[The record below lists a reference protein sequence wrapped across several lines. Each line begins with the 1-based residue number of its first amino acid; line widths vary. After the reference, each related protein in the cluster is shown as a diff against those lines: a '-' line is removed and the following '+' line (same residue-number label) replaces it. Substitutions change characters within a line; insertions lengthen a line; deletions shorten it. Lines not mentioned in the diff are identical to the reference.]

1 MLVSCPSRSQVR
13 NFPASVISCFA
24 VRVAL
29 SMLRTGFAV
38 SRSLRRW
45 CQRANCSIGVW
56 ISGVRSS
63 VVRRWSSQVSKR
75 ARRGS
80 PRLGIMWWWTSIS
93 RRCSTLRDGGSAS
106 NALCDNCNSRITDH
120 GEQRGGRGVAHPGDD
135 AFRARDRGEFGDE
148 AFDPQVGGRVRFQ
161 DGLEVEC
168 EHAAGALPAAQAL
181 GFATAT
187 VAHEVGGDTGA
198 VAADVGPGGG
208 TARQQPLLTAERARP
223 VGTGCR
229 SEACPAD
236 RPVGPVRA
244 DPRDQG
250 FRTDRIPRCRRCG
263 DDRAGVVQ
271 SSRST
276 IRARTGR

>member
-106 NALCDNCNSRITDH
+106 NALCDNCNSRSPIMVSSAAAV
-120 GEQRGGRGVAHPGDD
+120 GLRIQVRMLSGRGT
-135 AFRARDRGEFGDE
+135 
-148 AFDPQVGGRVRFQ
+148 
-161 DGLEVEC
+161 
-168 EHAAGALPAAQAL
+168 AASSVTRRLI
-181 GFATAT
+181 
-187 VAHEVGGDTGA
+187 
-198 VAADVGPGGG
+198 
-208 TARQQPLLTAERARP
+208 R
-223 VGTGCR
+223 R
-229 SEACPAD
+229 SAG
-236 RPVGPVRA
+236 VF
-244 DPRDQG
+244 G
-250 FRTDRIPRCRRCG
+250 FRT
-263 DDRAGVVQ
+263 A
-271 SSRST
+271 SRSNVST
-276 IRARTGR
+276 QRAHCPPRKRSASRPQRSHTRLVVIPAQSRQMSAPAGERPGNSRCSPQNAHVP